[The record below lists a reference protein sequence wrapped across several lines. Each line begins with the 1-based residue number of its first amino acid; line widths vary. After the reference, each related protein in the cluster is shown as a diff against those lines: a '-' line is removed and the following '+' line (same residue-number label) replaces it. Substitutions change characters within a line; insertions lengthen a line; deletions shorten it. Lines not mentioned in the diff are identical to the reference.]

1 MIFLIVLMVTVIII
15 GVFVF
20 LCIFIAKTNWF
31 NDSHFSDPNNEIF
44 LSFREF
50 VDFYK
55 LNPDRYIIEYDVD
68 GDLLSV
74 NVVIN
79 RYGTIN
85 RLYKIK
91 FKLFSFIR
99 LYYWSKDNKKQEK
112 KHNDNEKMR
121 EFLEIVQRDIN
132 SVRER
137 AEKEIREAEKIT
149 NEVGR
154 RL

>member
-74 NVVIN
+74 
-79 RYGTIN
+79 
-85 RLYKIK
+85 
-91 FKLFSFIR
+91 
-99 LYYWSKDNKKQEK
+99 
-112 KHNDNEKMR
+112 
-121 EFLEIVQRDIN
+121 
-132 SVRER
+132 
-137 AEKEIREAEKIT
+137 
-149 NEVGR
+149 
-154 RL
+154 